1 MKLQL
6 TKETSSA
13 GSVFYMI
20 YKDELVDSCIYAGN
34 INTDT
39 EETIQ
44 EGFNRSVIRFA
55 EIKNFKQ
62 TNEKKEL
69 IFEETI

>member
-13 GSVFYMI
+13 GTIFYMI
-20 YKDELVDSCIYAGN
+20 YKDGSIESCIYAGN
-34 INTDT
+34 ENTDT

-44 EGFNRSVIRFA
+44 EAFNRSVIRFA

-62 TNEKKEL
+62 KNEKKEL